1 MKRGKKNITKDL
13 LGRKFYIK
21 NEFKKIIL
29 KSIIQNKNTKPI
41 VRSHA
46 YFKLSHFDKKSSISN
61 QINVCLL
68 RGRTKGVWKFAQLC
82 RHAINKLAVTGVLHN
97 IKIKSW

>member
-1 MKRGKKNITKDL
+1 MKRGKKNISKDL
-13 LGRKFYIK
+13 ISRKYYIK

-41 VRSHA
+41 VRSYA
-46 YFKLSHFDKKSSISN
+46 YFKLIHFATKSSISK
-61 QINVCLL
+61 QLNVCLL

-82 RHAINKLAVTGVLHN
+82 RHAINKLAVSGSLQN